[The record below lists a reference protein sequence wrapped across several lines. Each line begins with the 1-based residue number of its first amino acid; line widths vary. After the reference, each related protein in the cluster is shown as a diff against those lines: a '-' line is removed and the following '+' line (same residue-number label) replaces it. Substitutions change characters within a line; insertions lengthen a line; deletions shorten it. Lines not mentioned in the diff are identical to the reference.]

1 MDYDIL
7 YAGQGVC
14 LINCFIDREKV
25 TYGFGYFASN
35 TPPQIMLRD
44 GSGNDVVMVAIPGEI
59 TNNTIMSAMGD
70 ANGETN
76 ELMRIVGLHF

>member
-35 TPPQIMLRD
+35 TPPQILLKD
-44 GSGNDVVMVAIPGEI
+44 GNGKPVTMVYIPDDI
-59 TNNTIMSAMGD
+59 VNNSVMSAMGD
-70 ANGETN
+70 VNGDIN
-76 ELMRIVGLHF
+76 ELKRIVNLHF